1 MLNRYKVKIIKT
13 WDFELDGKNRLDIER
28 QCMYIMNKTKILDLP
43 EVKKKIRFKIKRI
56 KERNIY
62 DEENY

>member
-1 MLNRYKVKIIKT
+1 MLNRFKVRIIKT
-13 WDFELDGKNRLDIER
+13 WDFELDGKDRLDIER

-56 KERNIY
+56 KERDY
-62 DEENY
+62 DNEENY

>member
-13 WDFELDGKNRLDIER
+13 WDFELDGKDRLDIER